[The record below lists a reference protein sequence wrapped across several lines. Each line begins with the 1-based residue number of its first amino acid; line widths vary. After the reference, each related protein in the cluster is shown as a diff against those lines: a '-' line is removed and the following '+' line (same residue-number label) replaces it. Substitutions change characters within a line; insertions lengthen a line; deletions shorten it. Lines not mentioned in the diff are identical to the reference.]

1 MKSTYIILKEFIQVL
16 VGLMVF
22 SYGVH
27 LIIAADIGVAPWDC
41 LGQGIANHSS
51 FNYGIAM
58 TLVSILVLLG
68 DLLLREPIGYGMIFD
83 GLLTGNIIQFFN
95 DHCSISNTLVRGIL
109 QLKGL
114 SAILACCLMIVVGIV
129 IMSFGQAIYMSAG
142 ETCGPRDTL
151 TVGLGKR
158 FPGVSIGLVQNAILL
173 LVLLVG
179 WALGGSVGIGT
190 IVNILFVGL
199 IMNAVFRM
207 LKFDPRTIRHRSIVE
222 ATKLLVFPEHD

>member
-1 MKSTYIILKEFIQVL
+1 MKSTRIIIKELIQVL
-16 VGLMVF
+16 FGLTVF

-41 LGQGIANHSS
+41 LAQGIAKHTPI
-51 FNYGIAM
+51 NYGIAM
-58 TLVSILVLLG
+58 TLVSILVLAG
-68 DLLLREPIGYGMIFD
+68 DLLLREPIGYGMIID

-109 QLKGL
+109 QLKGF
-114 SAILACCLMIVVGIV
+114 SAIAVSCIMIVAGMIV
-129 IMSFGQAIYMSAG
+129 MSFGQYFYMRAG

-158 FPGVSIGLVQNAILL
+158 FPGVSIGLVQNTILL
-173 LVLLVG
+173 IVLLLG

-190 IVNILFVGL
+190 IVNVLFVGL
-199 IMNAVFRM
+199 IMNAVFKLM
-207 LKFDPRTIRHRSIVE
+207 KFEPRTVRHRSAAE
-222 ATKLLVFPEHD
+222 ATRMLFMPE